1 MKPVDVK
8 PNMYIDL
15 NKENNKKGT
24 KFKVGFYVRISTWKK
39 YFFQKPNFQ
48 IDQKKFLWLKKL

>member
-15 NKENNKKGT
+15 NKENNKKGP
-24 KFKVGFYVRISTWKK
+24 KFKVGFYVRISTCKRC
-39 YFFQKPNFQ
+39 FCQKANFQ
-48 IDQKKFLWLKKL
+48 IDQKKFL